1 MAKKP
6 VCSLL
11 EHLTLA
17 AASVRCTAIDGQ
29 MVAPLCCNMKLR
41 TIVSYS
47 PFIFFRVRW
56 FYVVILQ
63 NQNTEYQCIAVA

>member
-29 MVAPLCCNMKLR
+29 MVAPLCCKMKLR

-47 PFIFFRVRW
+47 PFIFFPGQ
-56 FYVVILQ
+56 VVLCC
-63 NQNTEYQCIAVA
+63 NPAESEH